1 MTMYPPTRKRS
12 EHDMPHLGTQE
23 LVIILIIVLL
33 LFGAKRLPELGK
45 SLAQG
50 IKEFRKSS
58 KTIMEDDDDDSAKKP
73 EKDSAA

>member
-1 MTMYPPTRKRS
+1 
-12 EHDMPHLGTQE
+12 MPHLGTQE

-50 IKEFRKSS
+50 IREFRKSS
-58 KTIMEDDDDDSAKKP
+58 KTIMEDDDEDSAKKP